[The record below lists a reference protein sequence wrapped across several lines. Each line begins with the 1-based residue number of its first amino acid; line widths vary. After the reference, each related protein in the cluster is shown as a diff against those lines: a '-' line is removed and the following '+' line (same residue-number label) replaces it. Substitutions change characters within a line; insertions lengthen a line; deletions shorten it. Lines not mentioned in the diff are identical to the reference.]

1 MSVSPCGKI
10 ECRSRELLDLPDFRG
25 WKSADKEGREQHN
38 IHQRKL
44 AFGLVPSLGERR
56 TLREG
61 GQCC

>member
-25 WKSADKEGREQHN
+25 WKCADKEGREQHN
-38 IHQRKL
+38 IRQRML

-56 TLREG
+56 ILR
-61 GQCC
+61 